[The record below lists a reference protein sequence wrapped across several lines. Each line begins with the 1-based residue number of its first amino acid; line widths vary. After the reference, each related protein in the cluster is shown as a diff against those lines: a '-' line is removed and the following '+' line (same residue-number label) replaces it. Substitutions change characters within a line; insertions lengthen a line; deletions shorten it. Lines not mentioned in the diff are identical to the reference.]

1 MEKPFVVI
9 PIRARRG
16 ISLRGNSPGK
26 ERFLDHFA
34 PPNDRDYEFLGKL
47 SGMLFG
53 IGFSIFD
60 SSFVFRFLS
69 MRVETN
75 FANSWPGY
83 VCAHSHPGTRAIR
96 SEEHTSELQSR

>member
-47 SGMLFG
+47 SRMLFG
-53 IGFSIFD
+53 AGFSLCG

-69 MRVETN
+69 IGAETN
-75 FANSWPGY
+75 CRNLCRGYACGPGHPAA
-83 VCAHSHPGTRAIR
+83 CAMRLPA
-96 SEEHTSELQSR
+96 